1 MHEVYKT
8 KDRERKKAERR
19 RPKFQSAAEIAQ
31 QRKLNQDRVRKHRML
46 KKEKRTVE
54 QEGQDQGINPYSTP
68 QALGKAV
75 GKVKPYLPKSPRK
88 RKAIVE
94 KLASSTGI
102 HLLKKRKKEFGGNL
116 HLNPEVKQKVYLF
129 YVQDSIS
136 RQSPGKRDF
145 VVGWKNG
152 KKEHLQKR
160 HLLFSLREAHAL
172 VLKEILWLKLG

>member
-1 MHEVYKT
+1 
-8 KDRERKKAERR
+8 
-19 RPKFQSAAEIAQ
+19 
-31 QRKLNQDRVRKHRML
+31 ML
-46 KKEKRTVE
+46 KKEKRKVQ

-75 GKVKPYLPKSPRK
+75 AKVKPYLPKSPRK
-88 RKAIVE
+88 RKAVVE
-94 KLASSTGI
+94 KLASFTGI
-102 HLLKKRKKEFGGNL
+102 HLPKKRKKEFGGNL

-145 VVGWKNG
+145 VVSWKNG

-172 VLKEILWLKLG
+172 FLKENPEVKIGLSKFSSLRPLNVLLSSLCSSLCVCVNIMRTLN